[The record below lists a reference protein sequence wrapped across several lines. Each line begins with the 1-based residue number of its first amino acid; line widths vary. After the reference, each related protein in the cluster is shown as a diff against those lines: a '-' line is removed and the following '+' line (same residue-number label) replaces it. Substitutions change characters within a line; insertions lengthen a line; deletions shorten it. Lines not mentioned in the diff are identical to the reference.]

1 MPQTRRIDEL
11 SPDGV
16 IVKVRWGDMVVG
28 SSIFIPCIDTVTAKK
43 QVKKIAAQKG
53 WECKLATRVED
64 KNLGVRMWRV
74 L

>member
-1 MPQTRRIDEL
+1 
-11 SPDGV
+11 
-16 IVKVRWGDMVVG
+16 MVVG

-43 QVKKIAAQKG
+43 QVKKIVAQKG